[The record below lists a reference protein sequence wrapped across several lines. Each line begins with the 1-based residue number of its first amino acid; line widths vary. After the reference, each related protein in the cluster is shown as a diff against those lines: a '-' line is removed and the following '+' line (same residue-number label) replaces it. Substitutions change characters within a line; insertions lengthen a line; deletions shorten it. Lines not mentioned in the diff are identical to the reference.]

1 MKTIVWKRILAL
13 TLLGVTIAPVFV
25 SFFMHRLGHNLFD
38 NPSVTANDIR
48 SHVNRMEL
56 WGTILTIWIVATLII
71 YLAYL
76 FKTDHVSIK
85 ERPSWAA
92 ALIIGNI
99 VAMPIFWYRYV
110 WQTIQSS
117 HPNPN

>member
-1 MKTIVWKRILAL
+1 MKTIALKRMLAL
-13 TLLGVTIAPVFV
+13 MLLGITIEPIFV
-25 SFFMHRLGHNLFD
+25 SFFMNRLGRNLFD
-38 NPSVTANDIR
+38 NTAVTAHDVI

-56 WGTILTIWIVATLII
+56 WGTILTIWIVATLIF

-76 FKTDHVSIK
+76 FKTDHVSTK